1 MFCSC
6 SPTAKAAAP
15 APPPPRPPPRTPEAV
30 SDAARIAAA
39 LSGVPFAGAA
49 TPATSAKE
57 SSHSS
62 AVDLESYGDDTPT
75 AAPRDARHAP
85 LRAVPGPPTHHLND
99 PLLFE
104 ECGDHEDDRRGES
117 VL

>member
-1 MFCSC
+1 MLDTLN
-6 SPTAKAAAP
+6 PDER
-15 APPPPRPPPRTPEAV
+15 RPW
-30 SDAARIAAA
+30 S
-39 LSGVPFAGAA
+39 
-49 TPATSAKE
+49 
-57 SSHSS
+57 
-62 AVDLESYGDDTPT
+62 T

-104 ECGDHEDDRRGES
+104 ECGDEDDRRRES